1 MPKTRTYALFL
12 AAMVACVVQAQA
24 PSAGRIVGKSY
35 VNKYFHI
42 SFAWPATLNPRI
54 IPPQTTGSGNLKAY
68 AFPLF
73 SALQGDQP
81 YGVTVVAEKLYV
93 AGPHSTGIRDS
104 AEFIERIKG
113 SLRPGPVLSNITS
126 SRKKSPQGLMFDQL
140 DYLQSGKPAS
150 VMATQIGQY
159 LIVFKCSAQS
169 VDDMMRMQQ
178 SALALR
184 KLP

>member
-12 AAMVACVVQAQA
+12 AAIFSCAAQAQA
-24 PSAGRIVGKSY
+24 PAAGRIVGKTY
-35 VNKYFHI
+35 VNRYFHV
-42 SFAWPATLNPRI
+42 SFTWPATLNPKV
-54 IPPQTTGSGNLKAY
+54 IPPQKADSSNSKAY

-81 YGVTVVAEKLYV
+81 YGVTVVAEKLHV

-113 SLRPGPVLSNITS
+113 SLRPGPILSNITS
-126 SRKKSPQGLMFDQL
+126 SRRKGPQGLMFDQL
-140 DYLQSGKPAS
+140 DYLQSGKPSS
-150 VMATQIGQY
+150 VLATQIGQY

-169 VDDMMRMQQ
+169 VADMTRMQQ